1 MCTWTDRFT
10 ELESESDSEIE
21 AESSNVKMSELKE
34 KKNNTLF
41 IFLLLIQAGQNSQSL
56 MKLLCMQYGNVQ
68 DLWKYEL
75 LSAIHPEVLLLVST
89 LQQEAP

>member
-34 KKNNTLF
+34 KKKQHTFYFFITNTSRTEFTVSNETL
-41 IFLLLIQAGQNSQSL
+41 
-56 MKLLCMQYGNVQ
+56 VH
-68 DLWKYEL
+68 
-75 LSAIHPEVLLLVST
+75 AIWQCTGSMEV
-89 LQQEAP
+89 